1 MVAPIAVII
10 AVPGRDSDGIVAQL
24 IIRRDGSVHCFGDVS
39 LCIDAMVLVARSP
52 LPPRP
57 GVPHETLSPE

>member
-1 MVAPIAVII
+1 MAAPI

-39 LCIDAMVLVARSP
+39 LCIDAMTLIAGSP

-57 GVPHETLSPE
+57 GVLRETLSPE